1 MKKALAAGLALAT
14 LMTLAAC
21 TGESPETEA
30 APTTTDS
37 PNVAACESFET
48 EVAAM
53 MSTASPRNRTELAEG
68 EYIDAVEEKLADVD
82 TVALSAEGA
91 TQDRMLAFVEALP
104 AADSVDM
111 IHLSISSEN
120 KEFRS
125 NFKSVANAC
134 ATDGVEIG
142 TTIGGID

>member
-1 MKKALAAGLALAT
+1 MA
-14 LMTLAAC
+14 LAAC
-21 TGESPETEA
+21 TSEPPEPDA
-30 APTTTDS
+30 APTPTEP

-53 MSTASPRNRTELAEG
+53 MSTASPRNKTELTEAEYT
-68 EYIDAVEEKLADVD
+68 EAVEEKLADVD
-82 TVALSAEGA
+82 TIALSAEGP

-104 AADSVDM
+104 PAGSVDM
-111 IHLSISSEN
+111 IHLAITSEN
-120 KEFRS
+120 KDFRS

-134 ATDGVEIG
+134 AADGVEIG